1 MKQTIIL
8 IFLSITLWS
17 CSSKE
22 DQIIRQTISA
32 HGGEAYKDIHV
43 TFDFRGMH
51 YDFTKNGGLYSYQRI
66 QNDSLGNVIS
76 DILNNETFTRTIN
89 GEVQNL
95 PDSIANKYS
104 NSVNSVAYFFMLPD
118 GLNDPAV
125 NKELTGTVK
134 IKGQSYHQLKVWFDE
149 QGGGKDHQDI
159 FMFWINEKT
168 NLIDY
173 LAYSYETSGGGVR
186 FREVIERH
194 LVGEF
199 TFQDY
204 NNYGFEDAEYPLS
217 DLPLALEDGSLPLL
231 SEIRNENIQLLK

>member
-8 IFLSITLWS
+8 LIFSIALWS
-17 CSSKE
+17 CNSKE
-22 DQIIRQTISA
+22 DQIIQQTISA
-32 HGGEAYKDIHV
+32 HGGQAYQDMHV
-43 TFDFRGMH
+43 AFDFRGIH
-51 YDFTKNGGLYSYQRI
+51 YDFTKKGGLFSYQRI
-66 QNDSLGNVIS
+66 QNDSLGNTIS
-76 DILNNETFTRTIN
+76 DILNNETFTRTFN

-95 PDSIANKYS
+95 PDSIASKYS

-149 QGGGKDHQDI
+149 QGGGKDHQDF

-194 LVGEF
+194 QIGEF

>member
-1 MKQTIIL
+1 
-8 IFLSITLWS
+8 
-17 CSSKE
+17 
-22 DQIIRQTISA
+22 
-32 HGGEAYKDIHV
+32 
-43 TFDFRGMH
+43 
-51 YDFTKNGGLYSYQRI
+51 
-66 QNDSLGNVIS
+66 LGNVIS